1 MFYGV
6 LSMYKEQIVSNKRP
20 VNVNIEL
27 EKVSLKHI
35 KRTKQKANLN
45 DQSKTFLEFA
55 LEYRFLI
62 MPTTL

>member
-45 DQSKTFLEFA
+45 DNLR
-55 LEYRFLI
+55 RFLS
-62 MPTTL
+62 LH